1 MNIQLKERKRVVL
14 KDLEVKSI
22 FKIPECNLVYMKI
35 DVEGLT
41 TFVKQEGKEEQ
52 VPVKVRIL
60 DGKLPVL
67 CLNTGST
74 TFMKLDEKVEL
85 VGLEVVEILE

>member
-1 MNIQLKERKRVVL
+1 MNIQLKERKKAVL
-14 KDLEVKSI
+14 KDLEVKAT
-22 FKIPECNLVYMKI
+22 FKIPECNFVYMKI

-52 VPVKVRIL
+52 IPVKVRIP
-60 DGKLPVL
+60 DGKIPVL

-74 TFMKLDEKVEL
+74 TFMKLDEKVEIVVL
-85 VGLEVVEILE
+85 VVEEVLG

>member
-1 MNIQLKERKRVVL
+1 MNIQLKERKRAVL
-14 KDLEVKSI
+14 KDLEVKAT
-22 FKIPECNLVYMKI
+22 FKIPECNFVYIKM

-52 VPVKVRIL
+52 IPVKVKIP

>member
-1 MNIQLKERKRVVL
+1 MEIKLKERVEAKL
-14 KDLEVKSI
+14 GGLEVGYT
-22 FKIPECNLVYMKI
+22 FKIKECNFVYMKI

-52 VPVKVRIL
+52 VPVKVKIP

-74 TFMKLDEKVEL
+74 TFMKLDEKVE
-85 VGLEVVEILE
+85 VVELEVVEVLE